1 MLPDALQMVSLVM
14 HPIIFG
20 FFHSRVV
27 LLPHPH
33 CVIQY
38 FSDFLLILSAAS
50 SCFKTDLITGLLAA
64 SLIEAK
70 GDELMGLKMDGLL
83 FHSMEATTLM

>member
-27 LLPHPH
+27 LLPHPQ
-33 CVIQY
+33 CVIHP
-38 FSDFLLILSAAS
+38 ILSAAS

-70 GDELMGLKMDGLL
+70 GDELMGLKTDGLL